1 MKLLKKLG
9 FAALASVVSG
19 VLSLSALAATEI
31 EWWHAMGGALGERV
45 NEIAENFNRSQS
57 DYKLIAVYK
66 GNYSETMTAGIA
78 AFRSGKQPEILQVF
92 EVGTAT
98 MMGAKGA
105 IKPVHELMAEA
116 GVPFDSADYLS
127 AVAGYYTTTDGKMLS
142 MPFNSSTPVLWWN
155 KEAFKKAGLD
165 PEAPPKTWPEVGEF
179 AKKIV
184 AAGYPCGFSTA
195 WQSWV
200 HLENFSAW
208 HDVPF
213 GTKENGFA
221 GTDTEFTFN
230 SPLHVKHIQQMADWQ
245 KDKIFVYGG
254 RRNLGNAKFIGGECG
269 MYTESSA
276 GYGGFKAGAK
286 FEFGASNL
294 PYWPDAKGAPQNTI
308 IGGSSLWAMGG
319 HSAAENKATASFFR
333 FLSLPMVQ
341 AYWHAN
347 TGYVPITNGAYDL
360 MKKLKF
366 YEDNPGRDIPVLQMS
381 AKAPTANSKGLRFGN
396 FNQVRGIIYEELE
409 AIWAGKKTAQQG
421 LDDAV
426 NRGNAELRKFEK
438 TQK

>member
-1 MKLLKKLG
+1 MMLSRKLAVAAAV
-9 FAALASVVSG
+9 FAFAGTSG
-19 VLSLSALAATEI
+19 AAFAQTEVH
-31 EWWHAMGGALGERV
+31 WWHAMGGALGERV
-45 NEIAENFNRSQS
+45 NEIAENFNKSQS
-57 DYKLIAVYK
+57 DYKLVATYR
-66 GNYSETMTAGIA
+66 GSYPETMTAGIA
-78 AFRSGKQPEILQVF
+78 AFRSGQQPHILQVF

-105 IKPVHELMAEA
+105 IKPVYELMAEA
-116 GVPFDSADYLS
+116 GVPFDSNSYLG

-142 MPFNSSTPVLWWN
+142 MPFNSSTPVLYFN
-155 KEAFKKAGLD
+155 KEAFGKAGLD
-165 PEAPPKTWPEVGEF
+165 PNKPPKTWPEVGDY

-221 GTDTEFTFN
+221 GTDTEFEFN

-254 RRNLGNAKFIGGECG
+254 RRNLGNAKFTSGECG

-276 GYGGFKAGAK
+276 GYAGFKAGAK
-286 FEFGASNL
+286 FEFGTANL
-294 PYWPDAKGAPQNTI
+294 PYWPDASGAPQNTI
-308 IGGSSLWAMGG
+308 IGGSSLWVMGG
-319 HSAAENKATASFFR
+319 HSAEAYKGVAAFFN

-347 TGYVPITNGAYDL
+347 TGYVPITTAAYEL
-360 MKKLKF
+360 MQKLKF
-366 YEDNPGRDIPVLQMS
+366 YDDNPGRDIPILQMG
-381 AKAPTANSKGLRFGN
+381 AKPPTANSKGLRFGN
-396 FNQVRGIIYEELE
+396 FVQVRGIIYEELE
-409 AIWAGKKTAQQG
+409 AIWAGEKTAQQG
-421 LDDAV
+421 LDAAV
-426 NRGNAELRKFEK
+426 ERGNAQLRKFEK
-438 TQK
+438 TQ